1 MWVTWRHD
9 GGKSHTGLTRQAR
22 EMRMISNMKKYGS
35 MSAIWP
41 HLRKVMKPFWAP
53 SPISHHQ
60 SVHMLQKDVLH
71 FLMTLQVQS
80 YCTEMTLSLS
90 TVDKRSADNGSFIL
104 CLPFLLFICFIWITQ
119 AAQKNQTSQS
129 DIFPQ
134 ISISRYISFL
144 ELPEQIIKN

>member
-1 MWVTWRHD
+1 MMWVTWRHD

-41 HLRKVMKPFWAP
+41 YLRKVMKPFWAP

-71 FLMTLQVQS
+71 FLMDS
-80 YCTEMTLSLS
+80 PSL
-90 TVDKRSADNGSFIL
+90 VIL
-104 CLPFLLFICFIWITQ
+104 HR
-119 AAQKNQTSQS
+119 N
-129 DIFPQ
+129 D
-134 ISISRYISFL
+134 SFL
-144 ELPEQIIKN
+144 EHS